1 MEKDNLDDFSKRK
14 KSAEKNIDSPDS
26 SSYSR
31 YEALNK
37 SSDVSFLSEN
47 SIKNYKKGAQQND
60 EDEAIKKL
68 NNLNISNDEYNKKD
82 GNIDIFNELPKR
94 NYSRLDIFKQ
104 ASNKHHYTQ
113 GLNLEQKIINRIND
127 NIPPKQINSEK
138 LKSYSETY
146 KINHFNSSKSKNN
159 STNIGSNQYL
169 QNNINNLNSNN
180 SIFYNNSLDNS
191 NCDLFMNSQ
200 INQQPFIY
208 DNKIYNNMFGNSS
221 FDYSFSPFNSY
232 FTSTPN
238 LYTFNNNLKSFSFNN
253 KKELPTQNFNFLSD
267 NLCIEKSKKK
277 KKASNLNNQLDKTNT
292 DSSTTIKKKKNKKK
306 ISEIVQI
313 KEEKTSL
320 SDSPTNEYISTNFLS
335 MAKDQEY
342 SKYLQNKIS
351 YDADFLHETIFP
363 LFIDSLV
370 DLCNDYFGNYLVQKI
385 IEKCNK
391 SEFKILFNEVSNL
404 IIDFT

>member
-1 MEKDNLDDFSKRK
+1 MEKDNLDDLSKRK
-14 KSAEKNIDSPDS
+14 KLAEKNIDSPDS

-47 SIKNYKKGAQQND
+47 SIKNFKKGAQQND

-68 NNLNISNDEYNKKD
+68 NNLNISNDEYNKKE

-104 ASNKHHYTQ
+104 ASNQNHSTQ
-113 GLNLEQKIINRIND
+113 GLNLEQKLINRIND
-127 NIPPKQINSEK
+127 NIHPKQINSEK

-146 KINHFNSSKSKNN
+146 KINHFNSSKSKNK
-159 STNIGSNQYL
+159 STNIGSHQNL

-180 SIFYNNSLDNS
+180 SLFYNNSLDNS

-200 INQQPFIY
+200 MNNQPFIY
-208 DNKIYNNMFGNSS
+208 DNKIYYSMLGNSS

-253 KKELPTQNFNFLSD
+253 NKELSTQKLNFLSD
-267 NLCIEKSKKK
+267 NLTIKKSKKK
-277 KKASNLNNQLDKTNT
+277 KKANNSNNQLDNTNN
-292 DSSTTIKKKKNKKK
+292 DSFTTIKKKKNKKK

-351 YDADFLHETIFP
+351 YDADFLHDTIFP

-391 SEFKILFNEVSNL
+391 SQFKILFNAVSN
-404 IIDFT
+404 FNSRY